1 MEITTT
7 KMVEKTLKSIF
18 VEKEVMKLEVWMM
31 SIQMLMSIIQL
42 I

>member
-18 VEKEVMKLEVWMM
+18 VEKEMMKLEVWMM